1 MDVRPIAESQQKF
14 ATRAAAAAPEY
25 QKGVAGAGSKW
36 AAGVAA
42 SEEAWAAG
50 TQEAISARRYGAGAR
65 KAGPSKYQDRASK
78 LGPDR
83 FRTGV
88 NEGAPEWGRN
98 FGPFASDLSS
108 FDPGP
113 KGMRGSE
120 QNFQRSRAVGQ
131 RLRAKK
137 LELLGSR

>member
-14 ATRAAAAAPEY
+14 AQRAAQAAPDY
-25 QKGVAGAGSKW
+25 QKGVAGAGGKW

-42 SEEAWAAG
+42 SEDAWASG
-50 TQEAISARRYGAGAR
+50 TQEAIANRRYGAGAR
-65 KAGPSKYQDRASK
+65 KAGPGKYQDRASK

-88 NEGAPEWGRN
+88 AEGAPEWGRN
-98 FGPFASDLSS
+98 FQPFASDLSS

-120 QNFQRSRAVGQ
+120 QNFQRARNVGQ

>member
-1 MDVRPIAESQQKF
+1 MDVRPVAESQQKF
-14 ATRAAAAAPEY
+14 AQRAAAAAPDY
-25 QKGVAGAGSKW
+25 QKGVSNAGGKW
-36 AAGVAA
+36 QAGVNA
-42 SEEAWAAG
+42 SEDAWAAG
-50 TQEAISARRYGAGAR
+50 TQDAINNRRYGAGAR

-88 NEGAPEWGRN
+88 NEGAPEWGKN
-98 FGPFASDLSS
+98 FQPFASDLAS
-108 FDPGP
+108 FDAGP

>member
-1 MDVRPIAESQQKF
+1 MDVRPVSESQQKF
-14 ATRAAAAAPEY
+14 AQRAAAAAPDY
-25 QKGVAGAGSKW
+25 QKGVAQAGSKW

-42 SEEAWAAG
+42 AEDSWAAG
-50 TQEAISARRYGAGAR
+50 TQEAIAARRYGAGAR
-65 KAGPSKYQDRASK
+65 KAGPSKYQDRAAK

-88 NEGAPEWGRN
+88 AEGASEWGRN
-98 FGPFASDLSS
+98 WGPFGSDLASY
-108 FDPGP
+108 DPGP

-120 QNFQRSRAVGQ
+120 QNFQRSRNVGQ
-131 RLRAKK
+131 RQRAKK

>member
-1 MDVRPIAESQQKF
+1 MDVRPVADSQQKF
-14 ATRAAAAAPEY
+14 ARNAAQAAPEY

-42 SEEAWAAG
+42 SEDAWAAG
-50 TQEAISARRYGAGAR
+50 TSEAIAQRRYGAGAR
-65 KAGPSKYQDRASK
+65 KAGPSKYQDRAAK

-120 QNFQRSRAVGQ
+120 QNFQRARAVGQ

>member
-1 MDVRPIAESQQKF
+1 MDVRPVADSQAKF

-25 QKGVAGAGSKW
+25 QKGVANAGGRW
-36 AAGVAA
+36 QAGVNA
-42 SEEAWAAG
+42 SEDAWASG
-50 TQEAISARRYGAGAR
+50 TQEAIANRRYGAGAR
-65 KAGPSKYQDRASK
+65 KAGPAKYQDRASK

-98 FGPFASDLSS
+98 FAPFASELSGM
-108 FDPGP
+108 PLEP
-113 KGMRGSE
+113 RGMRGSE